1 MEFNAVIRALKK
13 CTPKKDKY
21 TETKNNFKN
30 KIFTREEKKL
40 MKGLKT
46 KYFHLIMMKHLKK
59 DLDSKK
65 KWKNLEKKKG
75 LKKKKKKEASETKMV
90 LLIMKRL
97 ID

>member
-1 MEFNAVIRALKK
+1 
-13 CTPKKDKY
+13 
-21 TETKNNFKN
+21 
-30 KIFTREEKKL
+30 

-65 KWKNLEKKKG
+65 KWKNLEKKK
-75 LKKKKKKEASETKMV
+75 EASETKMV

>member
-1 MEFNAVIRALKK
+1 
-13 CTPKKDKY
+13 
-21 TETKNNFKN
+21 
-30 KIFTREEKKL
+30 
-40 MKGLKT
+40 
-46 KYFHLIMMKHLKK
+46 MMKHLKK